1 MTEQNEPTTEEQ
13 SSSPAGQ
20 RPISVITGSG
30 GLRVAIWKNKSE
42 HGEFYSAKLE
52 RRYLGTGE
60 QWQSTDSL
68 RAEDLLRAQKLLS
81 EADDWIERDKQKQR
95 GLREVG

>member
-1 MTEQNEPTTEEQ
+1 MTDHDEQQDVPT
-13 SSSPAGQ
+13 SDSPSH
-20 RPISVITGSG
+20 RPASVISGSG
-30 GLRVAIWKNKSE
+30 GLRVAIWKNKGE
-42 HGEFYSAKLE
+42 HGDFYSAKLE
-52 RRYLGTGE
+52 RRYLGAGE
-60 QWQSTDSL
+60 KWQSTDSM